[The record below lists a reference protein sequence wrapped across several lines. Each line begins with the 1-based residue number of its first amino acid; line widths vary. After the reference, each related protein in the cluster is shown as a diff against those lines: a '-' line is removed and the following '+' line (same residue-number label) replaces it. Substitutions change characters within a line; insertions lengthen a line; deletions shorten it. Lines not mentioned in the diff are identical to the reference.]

1 MLVSMNGP
9 VAVHLGDSLPSA
21 ATGKTGLH
29 KSANKDDLSAAKSQE
44 FLNLLLAAQ
53 EKGNATASASLKDL
67 EPQGQD
73 VKADGAKDS
82 EAVEEEAEV
91 ATPTVSLPTV
101 SLPTVSLP
109 TVSLPTVSLPT
120 LNAVIAQPV
129 LTSHASADK
138 IAKDGVESAGDAD
151 KSKTTRTEK
160 ASADPAPTLQPV
172 QAKET
177 TEAMLL
183 PASLPN
189 MFPTLT
195 RDSTAAPDVK
205 GAQDKSDS
213 GGSTAAKVVLGA
225 SSLDKVGGE
234 YGAEVASSAVA
245 QGQQL
250 ELAAKHADGSDG
262 TTEAIADVAG
272 SNAVAVGADGRPTAS
287 ATTKAASAVD
297 VSAAKASS
305 DGASGVSNSTAS
317 AAASDAV
324 RDAAAA
330 SSASDATQK
339 AASAAASVS
348 ATPAATSSGTPAAS
362 HDAAASVLPAGT
374 HDVPAAPTGQGAQ
387 TATSDTGSPATKS
400 DGLERTASTN
410 SGLGSTDAHAL
421 LDGTTTGGRDGT
433 WQISS
438 NRVEAGFTNDQNSWT
453 SVVAQRQQG
462 HVTAMVELGS
472 AAEHSSTASM
482 LPQLNAHL
490 AERQLPVEQLGVSV
504 RQQFTSGQDASAANQ
519 GQQSNQSSQSQ
530 RGQQTSAPVVVSSV
544 ATTSAGI
551 EGSPT
556 GFDRN
561 RISIRA

>member
-1 MLVSMNGP
+1 
-9 VAVHLGDSLPSA
+9 
-21 ATGKTGLH
+21 
-29 KSANKDDLSAAKSQE
+29 
-44 FLNLLLAAQ
+44 
-53 EKGNATASASLKDL
+53 
-67 EPQGQD
+67 
-73 VKADGAKDS
+73 
-82 EAVEEEAEV
+82 
-91 ATPTVSLPTV
+91 
-101 SLPTVSLP
+101 
-109 TVSLPTVSLPT
+109 
-120 LNAVIAQPV
+120 
-129 LTSHASADK
+129 
-138 IAKDGVESAGDAD
+138 
-151 KSKTTRTEK
+151 
-160 ASADPAPTLQPV
+160 
-172 QAKET
+172 
-177 TEAMLL
+177 
-183 PASLPN
+183 

-195 RDSTAAPDVK
+195 RDSTAVPDVK
-205 GAQDKSDS
+205 GAQDKPDG

-250 ELAAKHADGSDG
+250 ELAAKHADSSDG
-262 TTEAIADVAG
+262 TTEATAEVAG
-272 SNAVAVGADGRPTAS
+272 SNAVVLGADGRPTAS
-287 ATTKAASAVD
+287 ATTKTASAVD

-305 DGASGVSNSTAS
+305 DGASGMSNSTAG
-317 AAASDAV
+317 AAAS
-324 RDAAAA
+324 DAAAA

-348 ATPAATSSGTPAAS
+348 AVPTAASSGTPAAS
-362 HDAAASVLPAGT
+362 HDAAASVLPTGT
-374 HDVPAAPTGQGAQ
+374 HDVPAAPTAQGAQ
-387 TATSDTGSPATKS
+387 TAMSDTGSPATKS

-544 ATTSAGI
+544 ATTSTGI
-551 EGSPT
+551 EGSQT